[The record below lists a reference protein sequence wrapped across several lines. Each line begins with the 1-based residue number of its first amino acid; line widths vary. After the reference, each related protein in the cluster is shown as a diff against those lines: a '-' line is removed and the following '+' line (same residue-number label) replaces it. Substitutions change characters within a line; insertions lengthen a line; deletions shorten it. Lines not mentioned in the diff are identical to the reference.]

1 MKKNTRN
8 IVAATLL
15 LVGGYFIYRYF
26 KQNKPSRSGSG
37 VSPQDLGNI
46 PQAPILVDTFPLK
59 KGSKGDK
66 VVELQTVIFRINPNL
81 LPKFGID
88 GDFGSETE
96 AAVRKL
102 TNKNTI
108 NNQQEIENLKKTK
121 NTSPLASGFTP
132 SFKLGL

>member
-37 VSPQDLGNI
+37 VTPQDLGNI
-46 PQAPILVDTFPLK
+46 SQAPISNDTFPLK

-66 VVELQTVIFRINPNL
+66 VVELQTAIFRINPNL

-96 AAVRKL
+96 LAVSRML
-102 TNKNTI
+102 G
-108 NNQQEIENLKKTK
+108 KKTIDSQSDIETIK
-121 NTSPLASGFTP
+121 KGKTSKARG
-132 SFKLGL
+132 